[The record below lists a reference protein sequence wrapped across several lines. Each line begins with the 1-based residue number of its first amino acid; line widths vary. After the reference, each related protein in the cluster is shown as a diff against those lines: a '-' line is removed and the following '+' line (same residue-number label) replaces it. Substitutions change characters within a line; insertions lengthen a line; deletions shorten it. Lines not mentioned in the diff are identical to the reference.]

1 MPLYTKESLEK
12 LREKVDLVDL
22 LSSHIEFKKAGASY
36 KALCPFHDEK
46 TPSFMIQK
54 GDTHYHCFG
63 CGAHGDAV
71 TFLMQHQR
79 LSFGEAVEN
88 LAQKFH
94 VHLEVVEGGGERKG
108 PPKAVL
114 KDTLELAVQ
123 FYHFCL
129 LYTPEGHAALHYLY
143 DRGIDLDFIRHFRL
157 GWAPKG
163 GGLRHVLHAKFIS
176 DETMVEAGLLAEGKS
191 GGYKEFFHDR
201 ITFPICDGG
210 GTPIGF
216 SARLFKKETFGGKY
230 VNTPETPLF
239 KKSKVLFGLHHSRR
253 RIAKEQKALIV
264 EGQIDALRL
273 IHQGFNITVA
283 SQGTAFG
290 EGHVKEL
297 INLGLKKVY
306 LAFDS
311 DSAGQEATVKVGD
324 LFLRQGIE
332 VCVVTLP
339 TGSDPDSFLVSQGVE
354 AFANKM
360 EEAVEYLQFL
370 IDYQGRQVN
379 LDVPAAKATF
389 VSELARR
396 IRAWEQPLLVHE
408 SLKKLAQLTK
418 TPENLIGVDQDPMPN
433 IYIKKSGVAGPQKVD
448 PDRVLE
454 TDVLKWLL
462 EMGVTHP
469 HFVQLA
475 QGNVHS
481 DQFRVP
487 VCRQFYELYLGGIC
501 DPISLLAELEEGNGQ
516 ELLDELMQK
525 RVNREKGEETF
536 KQALLQILK
545 RNWMLLL
552 EEIKIKIQSGNS
564 SEEEALLLAKQ
575 FAELRG
581 APPTLKCPV

>member
-22 LSSHIEFKKAGASY
+22 LSSHIEFKKAGGSY

-71 TFLMQHQR
+71 TFLMQYQR
-79 LSFGEAVEN
+79 LNFGEAVEN
-88 LAQKFH
+88 LAQKFQ
-94 VHLEVVEGGGERKG
+94 VHLELVEKIGEKKG
-108 PPKAVL
+108 TPKGVL
-114 KDTLELAVQ
+114 KEAIEIAVQ

-129 LYTPEGHAALHYLY
+129 LHTPEGHGALSYLY
-143 DRGIDLDFIRHFRL
+143 DRGIDLDFIRHFRI
-157 GWAPKG
+157 GYAPRG
-163 GGLRHVLHAKFIS
+163 GGIRKILHGKYIS
-176 DETMVEAGLLAEGKS
+176 DETMHEAGLLSQGKEGHW
-191 GGYKEFFHDR
+191 KEFFHER
-201 ITFPICDGG
+201 ITFPICDAGG
-210 GTPIGF
+210 APIGF

-273 IHQGFNITVA
+273 IQKGFNFTVA

-297 INLGLKKVY
+297 LNLGLKKAY

-311 DSAGQEATVKVGD
+311 DPAGLEATLKVGEMLVRNSVD
-324 LFLRQGIE
+324 
-332 VCVVTLP
+332 VHVVALP
-339 TGSDPDSFLVSQGVE
+339 QGSDPDTFILTKGESDFEQLLEGAADFFE
-354 AFANKM
+354 
-360 EEAVEYLQFL
+360 FL
-370 IDYQGRQVN
+370 ISYESKKVDLN
-379 LDVPAAKATF
+379 SPSAKTVF
-389 VSELARR
+389 VGEMASK
-396 IRAWEQPLLVHE
+396 IRGWENPLLVHE

-418 TPENLIGVDQDPMPN
+418 TPENLLGVDQDPMPN
-433 IYIKKSGVAGPQKVD
+433 IYIKKRGVAGQQKIE
-448 PDRVLE
+448 PDRILE
-454 TDVLKWLL
+454 SDFLKWLL

-475 QGNVHS
+475 KDNIHPEHLLI
-481 DQFRVP
+481 P
-487 VCRQFYELYLGGIC
+487 VCRQFYELYLGGVT
-501 DPISLLAELEEGNGQ
+501 DPIGLLAELEEGVGQ

-525 RVNREKGEETF
+525 RINREKGEEFF
-536 KQALLQILK
+536 KTSLLQILK
-545 RNWMLLL
+545 RNWMVLL
-552 EEIKIKIQSGNS
+552 EGIKIKIQSGNS

-575 FAELRG
+575 FADLRNT
-581 APPTLKCPV
+581 PPVLKV